1 MGKLSIHRMYATEMK
16 EAGIS
21 IVDALTGLV
30 PCYVEML
37 VEIDMSR
44 VESDLER
51 YGNFKEDAI
60 RSGRVES
67 EPLAINYADFSM
79 APTIIDPKNETAYR
93 IYSLNDGA
101 TKVIC
106 SHESNLG
113 RFRDAL
119 KVHFNYVWDGTVD
132 EIIEEFKNA
141 GYVFMDKI
149 PIDEIKEFQERYEE
163 SREGL
168 DDLNG
173 L

>member
-67 EPLAINYADFSM
+67 VPLAINYAD
-79 APTIIDPKNETAYR
+79 
-93 IYSLNDGA
+93 
-101 TKVIC
+101 
-106 SHESNLG
+106 
-113 RFRDAL
+113 
-119 KVHFNYVWDGTVD
+119 
-132 EIIEEFKNA
+132 
-141 GYVFMDKI
+141 
-149 PIDEIKEFQERYEE
+149 
-163 SREGL
+163 
-168 DDLNG
+168 
-173 L
+173 